1 MGFVKYNEDGSTEQ
15 ISQEQW
21 SNSYNAG
28 KFFALN
34 NRKRSERS
42 NFLKQVIWQ
51 IVQAR
56 LSRSDAL
63 LTYENAV
70 RQNSQENRDSACQ
83 MMILSKNWQTLA
95 SFTNELAETGTNLSL
110 FAPSKSAFGNLVRS
124 TNRMRRK
131 IPIKFLNWT
140 TRELLDAKIRESD
153 LKDIPE
159 NEKCE
164 LGTFFK

>member
-1 MGFVKYNEDGSTEQ
+1 
-15 ISQEQW
+15 
-21 SNSYNAG
+21 
-28 KFFALN
+28 
-34 NRKRSERS
+34 
-42 NFLKQVIWQ
+42 
-51 IVQAR
+51 
-56 LSRSDAL
+56 
-63 LTYENAV
+63 
-70 RQNSQENRDSACQ
+70 

-164 LGTFFK
+164 LGTFFKYPAVIFTPLRNHRVLPSHSGQKSCKAIQITILKENIDKERSWDIHATIDS